1 MQDVRWL
8 ARHWQGQVRHP
19 PVPTEGKLAM
29 TYVGDFPPC
38 THKFVNS
45 NGVVLCEYC
54 GALSQANRSTRVSTA
69 SNG

>member
-1 MQDVRWL
+1 
-8 ARHWQGQVRHP
+8 
-19 PVPTEGKLAM
+19 M

-45 NGVVLCEYC
+45 NGVIICERC
-54 GALSQANRSTRVSTA
+54 GAYSQANKTIRIVNA

>member
-1 MQDVRWL
+1 
-8 ARHWQGQVRHP
+8 
-19 PVPTEGKLAM
+19 M

-45 NGVVLCEYC
+45 NGIILCEWC
-54 GALSQANRSTRVSTA
+54 GYVSRANTPPILRTNTGA